1 MTLNNFMDKE
11 STDTDQVEPRWF
23 IDLDWYQRNNRS
35 FLTLAQRCLCSKCS
49 ERLKSKRI
57 SAAGLLSAIKG
68 CCSQAPGFITRNLP
82 VSESVFHLF
91 LANGNQPLN
100 LEELGKRLSEWREG
114 DTYCTSSEILTR
126 LLQSDQHYGFGQA
139 KN

>member
-1 MTLNNFMDKE
+1 MDE
-11 STDTDQVEPRWF
+11 ESISTDNIELRWF

-35 FLTLAQRCLCSKCS
+35 FLTLAQHCLCSKCS
-49 ERLKSKRI
+49 ERLKGKRI
-57 SAAGLLSAIKG
+57 SAAGLLSAIKD
-68 CCSQAPGFITRNLP
+68 CCSKAPGFITRNLP
-82 VSESVFHLF
+82 VSESVFRLF

-100 LEELGKRLSEWREG
+100 LEELGKQLSEWREG
-114 DTYCTSSEILTR
+114 DTSCTSAEVLSR